1 MMLNNKIYT
10 TSDYNTFKSL
20 KGNRAISELHV
31 RRLVEAIK
39 EKDLQIPIIV
49 DHDMNVLDGQHR
61 LESYKIT
68 GNPVSYIIKNE
79 FDLQDVRNVNSVN
92 RKWTLS
98 EFLMSYVKLGVRDY
112 ELLEWFHNRYEF
124 GISECIAMLN
134 GKGYANHAVLKEFK
148 KGEFKIISLEAGKT
162 TAERINSC
170 ADFFPLYKK
179 RTFVNAMIAV
189 MKDKTFKWKTFY
201 QRLQNNS
208 SKLKNQ
214 GSRNDFIINIE
225 RLYNHGT
232 SVEKKV
238 RLSLYDK

>member
-1 MMLNNKIYT
+1 
-10 TSDYNTFKSL
+10 
-20 KGNRAISELHV
+20 
-31 RRLVEAIK
+31 
-39 EKDLQIPIIV
+39 
-49 DHDMNVLDGQHR
+49 
-61 LESYKIT
+61 
-68 GNPVSYIIKNE
+68 
-79 FDLQDVRNVNSVN
+79 
-92 RKWTLS
+92 
-98 EFLMSYVKLGVRDY
+98 MSYVKLGVRDY

-148 KGEFKIISLEAGKT
+148 KGEFKIISLETGKT

-179 RTFVNAMIAV
+179 RTFVNAMISV